1 MCAAMDEAE
10 TILDRPIVLFL
21 LVAGFGTILVMP
33 LNALF
38 NDVVTRIVIATGLY
52 EPIRDV
58 VLPRVVAMVAVM
70 LNVLGFETTVYNF
83 QLLAVTRGAHTVWV
97 ILFWNCVGWQTLI
110 LLLCTLV
117 FGIAGSYTKL
127 SKLICITLGLQ
138 FTLLISYLRILLMSI
153 VAFFWGT
160 LPAIIFH
167 EYGGT
172 VLVLFCLFLFWYV
185 SFKWILV
192 KAPLSRM
199 LNNAG

>member
-1 MCAAMDEAE
+1 MRAATDGAK

-21 LVAGFGTILVMP
+21 IIVGFGAILAMP

-38 NDVVTRIVIATGLY
+38 NDVITRIVMVTGLY
-52 EPIRDV
+52 VPLRDV

-83 QLLAVTRGAHTVWV
+83 QLLTVTRGAHTVWV

-110 LLLCTLV
+110 LLSCTLV
-117 FGIAGSYTKL
+117 FGISGSYTKL

-138 FTLLISYLRILLMSI
+138 FTLLISGLRILLVSI

-172 VLVLFCLFLFWYV
+172 VLALFGLFLFWYV

-192 KAPLSRM
+192 KAPPVEDVI
-199 LNNAG
+199 